1 MLISRPRGTS
11 DLLPGDTARWQ
22 RVEAVIRDLCRVYG
36 YGEIRT
42 PLFEATELFQRG
54 VGDITDIVE
63 KEMYTFT
70 DKGGRSLTLR
80 PEGTAPVARAYLEN
94 GLHAVP
100 QPVKLFYVGPM
111 FRYDRPQAGRYRQF
125 HQFGVEIFGAADPA
139 ADAEVIALAMHF
151 FDRLGLAGLE
161 LHLNSVGC
169 PGCRAVLRRKLADYF
184 EPRADELCANCR
196 GRLRKNPLRLLDC
209 KEERCREAGRGAPVP
224 VDYLCPE
231 CGGHFGRVQ
240 RYLDLLGISFKLNP
254 CLVRGLDYY
263 TRTAFEILVPG
274 GGAQD
279 AVGGGGRYD
288 GLVSAI
294 GGPAVPGVGFALGL
308 ERTLLLWSR
317 QAGEEVLPQGPVVFI
332 ATAGETEETATVL
345 LSGLRAAGVPAD
357 REYTGR
363 SLKAQMKFA
372 AKLGARW
379 VIIVGKD
386 ELEAGEVILR
396 DMGAGLQTR
405 VSLGEVVER
414 LRRDARG

>member
-42 PLFEATELFQRG
+42 PLFESTELFQRG

-80 PEGTAPVARAYLEN
+80 PEGTAPVTRAYLEN

-111 FRYDRPQAGRYRQF
+111 FRHDRPQAGRYRQF

-169 PGCRAVLRRKLADYF
+169 PGCRAVLRKKLADYF
-184 EPRADELCANCR
+184 EPRAGELCANCR
-196 GRLRKNPLRLLDC
+196 SRLGRNPLRLLDC

-231 CGGHFGRVQ
+231 CSGHFGRVQ

-386 ELEAGEVILR
+386 ELEAGEVVLR

-414 LRRDARG
+414 LRRDAGG

>member
-11 DLLPGDTARWQ
+11 DLLPHATAGWQ

-42 PLFEATELFQRG
+42 PLFESTELFQRG
-54 VGDITDIVE
+54 VGEGTDIVE

-80 PEGTAPVARAYLEN
+80 PEGTAPVTRAYLEN

-100 QPVKLFYVGPM
+100 QPVKLYYVGPM
-111 FRYDRPQAGRYRQF
+111 FRHDRPQAGRYRQF

-151 FDRLGLAGLE
+151 FERLGIAGLE

-169 PGCRAVLRRKLADYF
+169 PGCRAVLRAKLADHF
-184 EPRADELCANCR
+184 GPRAGELCANCKS
-196 GRLRKNPLRLLDC
+196 RLGKNPLRLLDC
-209 KEERCREAGRGAPVP
+209 KEEQCRAAGREAPVP
-224 VDYLCPE
+224 VDHLCAE
-231 CGGHFGRVQ
+231 CGGHFERV
-240 RYLDLLGISFKLNP
+240 RRNLELLGVSFRLNP

-274 GGAQD
+274 RGAQD

-288 GLVSAI
+288 GLVGAI

-308 ERTLLLWSR
+308 ERTLLLGSK
-317 QAGEEVLPQGPVVFI
+317 QAGGEEPPQGPAVFI

-345 LSGLRAAGVPAD
+345 LARLRAAGVPAD
-357 REYTGR
+357 REYAGR
-363 SLKAQMKFA
+363 SLKAQMKYA
-372 AKLGARW
+372 AKRGARW
-379 VIIVGKD
+379 VVIVGED
-386 ELEAGEVILR
+386 ELEAGEVTLR
-396 DMGAGLQTR
+396 DMGAGLQVR

-414 LRRDARG
+414 LRS